1 MKRALYM
8 ECILLYFIYM
18 HAYALISII
27 LYFHQARDY
36 SFEKNVQNYISIFE
50 RVLFFSPM
58 DFKIACS
65 TTQTRLRYVATR
77 TIRLVLIKAILGK
90 FSTFLFRNKSRSAYF
105 KRKVL
110 LLGRVLRNPIW
121 LRAFQLFFAVQ
132 PAFILLQTQRKVYL
146 SY

>member
-1 MKRALYM
+1 M
-8 ECILLYFIYM
+8 ECIYSYISYM

-50 RVLFFSPM
+50 RVLFFNNLPM

-77 TIRLVLIKAILGK
+77 TIRLVLISDL
-90 FSTFLFRNKSRSAYF
+90 
-105 KRKVL
+105 RKIFNVFVSKQISV
-110 LLGRVLRNPIW
+110 RIS
-121 LRAFQLFFAVQ
+121 
-132 PAFILLQTQRKVYL
+132 KEKYYYL
-146 SY
+146 EEY